1 MSWTATVPY
10 TYVIDYAVD
19 HLGNENYVR
28 AIREGKP
35 QLLHTFADTPLNSWA
50 GNAIQIAGEEFHHIS
65 ADEMPSRISALKGF
79 VRQAHEAGAERMIP
93 YICTMIMV
101 GNAETRDGFW
111 KLYDN
116 WEAFEPFG
124 IGPKPETDPL
134 EWLQTGAK
142 KLKAERMY
150 HHEPTI
156 HHPAWRR
163 YLTACTDLV
172 AQCGYDGTFLD
183 VNALV
188 SYHEVDRRAFAEY
201 LADRY
206 SNDEFAEFFEIS
218 SAEEAR
224 LGKPG
229 DGLLWFET
237 CRFRACAMG
246 KLFAELR
253 NVGRRHVE
261 NFFVIVNNSPMS
273 TINAFYARRNCGH
286 GLAYVHSSCEAV
298 MFEEM
303 QQPGRFGI
311 DRLCDSILQFK
322 YALAH
327 GATGATLLYNAADHD
342 GNMLSNAEAAAGGGG
357 AFVQPGLGRTEEM
370 PLWGEWFRKH
380 AAMYENKESVH
391 HVGVLFFAEQ
401 MYWEDRSHVESVYR
415 LRLALSDNHILFD
428 FLVEPHFEPA
438 DLASFEAIIVPHV
451 QYMSREQTATLV
463 SYLARGGRILLIGEC
478 GVYDEHGRR
487 SERSLREVLGEHK
500 DQVLF
505 CDELDALVP
514 SRGREQYELPEE
526 ELNAWG
532 TGPPALPDR
541 VATVEEAQS
550 ARKYPLVGVLD
561 KLTGRRLAFLSDGAP
576 YTLRGNAYTDAT
588 DGRILIHLVNYDLPV
603 IARGKSGPPRPARNI
618 HVNQPAKRARLW
630 TPDGANG
637 EELLAGAEG
646 IEVPEVNV
654 YAMIEAIPF

>member
-1 MSWTATVPY
+1 MSWTSTVPY
-10 TYVIDYAVD
+10 SYAIEYA
-19 HLGNENYVR
+19 HNRLGSENYLR
-28 AIREGKP
+28 SIREGKP
-35 QLLHTFADTPLNSWA
+35 QLLHTFADTPLHSWA
-50 GNAIQIAGEEFHHIS
+50 GNAIQIADEGFHHIS
-65 ADEMPSRISALKGF
+65 AEEMPSRINALKDF

-93 YICTMIMV
+93 YICTMIIV

-116 WEAFEPFG
+116 WGQFEPFG

-142 KLKAERMY
+142 KLKAEGMY

-206 SNDEFAEFFEIS
+206 SKDELADLFEIS
-218 SAEEAR
+218 TPEQVR

-237 CRFRACAMG
+237 ARFRACAMG

-253 NVGRRHVE
+253 DVGRRHVKD
-261 NFFVIVNNSPMS
+261 FFVIVNNSPMS
-273 TINAFYARRNCGH
+273 SVDAFYARRKCGH
-286 GLAYVHSSCEAV
+286 GLAHLHSSCEAV
-298 MFEEM
+298 LFEEM

-311 DRLCDSILQFK
+311 DRLCDSVLQLK

-327 GATGATLLYNAADHD
+327 GATGVTLLYNATDHD

-357 AFVQPGLGRTEEM
+357 AFVQPGLGRTAEM
-370 PLWGEWFRKH
+370 HLWGEWFRKH

-401 MYWEDRSHVESVYR
+401 MYWEDRSHVQSVYR
-415 LRLALSDNHILFD
+415 LRMALSDNHILFD

-451 QYMSREQTATLV
+451 QYVSREQV
-463 SYLARGGRILLIGEC
+463 SALRAYLDGGGRLLLVGGC
-478 GVYDEHGRR
+478 GLYDERGSRR
-487 SERSLREVLGEHK
+487 ERSLQEVLGEYRDRVH
-500 DQVLF
+500 F

-514 SRGREQYELPEE
+514 SRDRELYELPEE
-526 ELNAWG
+526 EVNAWG
-532 TGPPALPDR
+532 GGPPPLPDR
-541 VATVEEAQS
+541 IATLQEAQS
-550 ARKYPLVGVLD
+550 ARNYPLLDVLD
-561 KLTGRRLAFLSDGAP
+561 KLTGRRLAFLGHDAP
-576 YTLRGNAYTDAT
+576 YTLRVNAYRDTT
-588 DGRILIHLVNYDLPV
+588 DGRILIHMVNYDVPV

-618 HVNQPAKRARLW
+618 RVNQPSKRARLW
-630 TPDGANG
+630 TPDGADG
-637 EELLAGAEG
+637 QELTAGPEG

-654 YAMIEAIPF
+654 YAMIQAIPL